1 MQEAFEKLK
10 GVDIFSLKAYLE
22 KTSAIETSVIVA
34 INEIFVNFLF
44 FILNLVVGFFSLLMR
59 ILEKINL
66 YDNYK
71 NYVYKASQSI
81 WQGFTGSSSDGLAS
95 QSLIGLLITI
105 IAFYLFYQF
114 FFSKGNFM
122 RKVIHVCVV
131 LILGFS
137 YFGTIASTSGGLY
150 LLDTIDNVSKT
161 VTQKISNI
169 SVSYDDDKELKVGN
183 SMADS
188 YIAETSYTAYL
199 FVNTGQENGK
209 YVNSQTGKEEKFD
222 DSKVLGQLNGNTF
235 IKAKNSDRQ
244 NYLEELGNNA
254 DEDGEKDR
262 WVSAVYDYL
271 FIKFFYVF
279 FKIIEATVIAIPII
293 LVQILNLI
301 AQLLVLIMMLLF
313 PIALLISFIPRMQD
327 IIFGVLKVMMGG
339 LAFPAIT
346 SLLTLI
352 IFYLEKIIENLVT
365 SSFDNVIKGFASLA
379 VFALLFKLMIIV
391 VAKALVYFYLWK
403 YKGEL
408 IGIVLGSRARL
419 KMDTI
424 GNSIQDKWNSSKE
437 IIQQVPNKS
446 FSTAQNLGNFA
457 LASSGLASGAV
468 INSLS
473 HLKNARDY
481 FSKAKPEE
489 IKLNTDLEDRF
500 KEETQSPQQ
509 EENTIKTSYQD
520 EDNPSNVETTFKE
533 PQLVTEEFSED
544 TSNSSSS
551 TTLPNLEE
559 EFETLKEK
567 RLSPLT
573 KRRINRLEKHLED
586 YKDTEAMYKAQG
598 SNAFIK
604 NYRKTLTR
612 DDKLRANLKRKER
625 LTEELKLLRGEQ

>member
-1 MQEAFEKLK
+1 
-10 GVDIFSLKAYLE
+10 
-22 KTSAIETSVIVA
+22 
-34 INEIFVNFLF
+34 
-44 FILNLVVGFFSLLMR
+44 MR

-131 LILGFS
+131 IILGFS

-271 FIKFFYVF
+271 FIKFFYVL

-489 IKLNTDLEDRF
+489 IKSNTDLEDRF

-520 EDNPSNVETTFKE
+520 EDTPSNVETTFKD

-573 KRRINRLEKHLED
+573 KRRINRLEKHLEA

-625 LTEELKLLRGEQ
+625 LTEELKRLRGEQ